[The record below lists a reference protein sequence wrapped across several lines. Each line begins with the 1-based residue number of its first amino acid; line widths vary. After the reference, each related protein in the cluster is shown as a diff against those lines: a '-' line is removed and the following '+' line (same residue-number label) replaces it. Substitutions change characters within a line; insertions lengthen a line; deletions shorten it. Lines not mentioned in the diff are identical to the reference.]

1 MREGLA
7 LREDSGVR
15 YIQPYCRSLMAEG
28 HLGSGQ
34 SAEALATFDTA
45 LSETQETEEFWF
57 QAELYRGRGELFL
70 TQPDLDEHEAE
81 ACFGKAIEIA
91 CAQSAKSLE
100 LRAATSLARLWQRQ
114 GKNVEARNFLAQ
126 IYDQFTEGFD
136 TADLKMAK
144 ALLDDLA

>member
-1 MREGLA
+1 MEREKLISIPLRKKYCLPWGSGITLQKIFCYFAEAEIFRGWGLSAQGECARSIELMREGLA

-15 YIQPYCRSLMAEG
+15 YVQPYYRSLMAES

-70 TQPDLDEHEAE
+70 TQPHLDEHEAE

-91 CAQSAKSLE
+91 CA
-100 LRAATSLARLWQRQ
+100 
-114 GKNVEARNFLAQ
+114 
-126 IYDQFTEGFD
+126 
-136 TADLKMAK
+136 
-144 ALLDDLA
+144 